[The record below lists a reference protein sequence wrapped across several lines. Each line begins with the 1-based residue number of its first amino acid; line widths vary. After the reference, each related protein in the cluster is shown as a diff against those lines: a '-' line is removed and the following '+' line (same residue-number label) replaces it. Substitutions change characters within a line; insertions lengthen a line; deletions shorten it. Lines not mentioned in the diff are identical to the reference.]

1 VEAADLTVGEDDD
14 IDTAAKLGI
23 MSEFAARAV
32 HPDNKRIVLRF
43 DSVPTEIIG
52 VSQATGVRV
61 RAGDDEQVIDSPL
74 ILRSIGYVG
83 EAIPG
88 LPFDHDAGV
97 VPNDHGRVEPGV
109 YVTGWIKRGARGV
122 IGTNRQCA
130 RETVGKLWQD
140 FDEGLLSVDVSA
152 EPGVGEL
159 LAQRGVESVD
169 TVGWRA
175 IDAAERLR
183 GREVERP
190 RVKFV
195 DIAEMLVT
203 ARG

>member
-1 VEAADLTVGEDDD
+1 
-14 IDTAAKLGI
+14 

-97 VPNDHGRVEPGV
+97 VPNDHGRVVGTNGAEPGV

-140 FDEGLLSVDVSA
+140 FDEGLLSLDVTAKS
-152 EPGVGEL
+152 GVGEL
-159 LAQRGVESVD
+159 LAQRGVEPID